1 VVVDLLASSMV
12 VLTGTLAGTLFTV
25 ESAIVPTLLS
35 LPGDRWVQVHTGLD
49 SRFDPLMPS
58 INKVSLGICASLL
71 VLADGR
77 AAKTAFAIGGAGTV
91 GVALVSELF
100 NVRMNKHVVTWDPDA
115 LPREWTALRSRWASA
130 NRVRTLFALGGFV
143 STVVGAALV

>member
-1 VVVDLLASSMV
+1 VKVDVLASSMV

-49 SRFDPLMPS
+49 RRFDPLMPS
-58 INKVSLGICASLL
+58 INKVSLGICAALV
-71 VLADGR
+71 VLAEGR
-77 AAKTAFAIGGAGTV
+77 AAKTAFALGGAGTV

-100 NVRMNKHVVTWDPDA
+100 NVRMNKHVVTWDPEA
-115 LPREWTALRSRWASA
+115 LPSGWTALRARWAAA
-130 NRVRTLFALGGFV
+130 NRVRTAFALGGFV